1 MTLSLKTTLVSA
13 TLAFGVIAGSLA
25 PANADSV
32 GVWVGPGIGIGGV
45 GVGVGVGFGVGV
57 GHGHYGH
64 GYYGD
69 YAGGYCSKGEALG
82 RAASMGVKKR
92 YVAGVSDNRISVRGT
107 HKGQPVKVTMYR
119 HSDGCAVRSF
129 NYL

>member
-1 MTLSLKTTLVSA
+1 MTFLKTFLIAGSIA
-13 TLAFGVIAGSLA
+13 IAALAGSLA
-25 PANADSV
+25 PAKADSV

-45 GVGVGVGFGVGV
+45 GVGVGFGVGV

-64 GYYGD
+64 GYGYYGD

-92 YVAGVSDNRISVRGT
+92 YVSGVSNNRISVRGT

-119 HSDGCAVRSF
+119 HSDACAVRSF